1 MHNDLLTSK
10 TEARSLLHHAG
21 TRCHRG
27 TTGNGEAVQWTLR
40 LDSAG
45 RVPTAAHGERC
56 TTSSPGEKL
65 SGSHWNSVN
74 KKLPRQSCDADPGA
88 GCHLW
93 PGGSREQVN
102 KSKSL
107 SRRNT
112 TEANRSWQDTRWK
125 ACFGTLLYLN
135 HNNVLGIRTCVLLT
149 SRHLARAGSLRTTC
163 WNSSQCQRLSRA
175 LENMAQIADHPS
187 RASPRPHAHSLDQHS
202 LGEKWD
208 LKAIA
213 DFPQKGDKSSGM
225 FASG

>member
-1 MHNDLLTSK
+1 MIFSRQKQRQDLYCIML
-10 TEARSLLHHAG
+10 AP
-21 TRCHRG
+21 
-27 TTGNGEAVQWTLR
+27 AVI
-40 LDSAG
+40 AG
-45 RVPTAAHGERC
+45 RREMVRLCSGRFDWTVQVEYPPPLTESGVRRRAQEKAFWITLELRQQKIAEAKLRRRSWGWM
-56 TTSSPGEKL
+56 SPL
-65 SGSHWNSVN
+65 AW
-74 KKLPRQSCDADPGA
+74 
-88 GCHLW
+88 
-93 PGGSREQVN
+93 GSREQVN

-125 ACFGTLLYLN
+125 ACFGTLLYLD

-213 DFPQKGDKSSGM
+213 D
-225 FASG
+225 